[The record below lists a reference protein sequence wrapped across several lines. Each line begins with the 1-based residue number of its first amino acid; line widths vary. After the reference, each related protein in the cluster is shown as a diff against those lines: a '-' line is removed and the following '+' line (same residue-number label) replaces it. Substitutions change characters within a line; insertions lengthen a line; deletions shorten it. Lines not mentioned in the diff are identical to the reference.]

1 MLMLLWHVPSR
12 NSSEDFALKV
22 TLITHMYRK
31 QDLGQT
37 ICTLNAGDQGT
48 VVEGSSS
55 PKK

>member
-1 MLMLLWHVPSR
+1 MPVLLWHVPSR

-22 TLITHMYRK
+22 TLITHMYGK